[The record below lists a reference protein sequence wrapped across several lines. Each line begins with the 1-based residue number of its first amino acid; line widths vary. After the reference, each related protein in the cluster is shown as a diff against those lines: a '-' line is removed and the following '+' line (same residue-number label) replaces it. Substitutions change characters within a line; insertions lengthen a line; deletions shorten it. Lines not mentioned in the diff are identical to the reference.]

1 MLKRWKVASSLVAG
15 IAALSVIAVV
25 LFYSIPVNPCTPFP
39 FQSADALLVSETAKE
54 LYDSSELVVIGR
66 ITDSTAKCEGSQIW
80 THMQIEVE
88 DSAKNPEG
96 IKVLTGKTIGGRIGN
111 YGIWMEDSPIFNK
124 GDRAFLY
131 LYKDNP
137 DDTIYRISPYSGAL
151 AVDDSP
157 DENISAKE
165 ILRTFHLQSVT
176 TSNSST
182 LDISQGSSQ
191 ETALTI
197 ESFFGYDSPTNVT
210 MTSFTYYN
218 DTVNDENETLTSEYA
233 NVSALADFGLS
244 VVPEYTI
251 IQPVVNGTTQMQLAI
266 SASDEAVPG
275 VYDIVFSATPEDPY
289 SYLAGGAGQILLRI
303 NVTSDAGNIQQSTT
317 EISGISLVIEKYGE
331 REFYQDRK
339 VFLPTMLAI
348 TKDDSVDWETL
359 AWPSIGPNYVITRI
373 AAPESEDDGT
383 VVFDYYESFGID
395 ESLSGIVY
403 DEFMSKRDLSPPPTT
418 SGRYFG
424 FEWNQTALDGITA
437 GTGKYKVV
445 LTMPVLIDE
454 KGTGSSRMLLE
465 SEPDYFTI
473 LEGNPAY
480 LEHDFSLVLNV
491 SKTELQTGETFDHSV
506 FLTNN
511 GNSTEY
517 FSIDAGGADF
527 MSKEA
532 LAAANNSN
540 EQEPCYFPAA
550 NGIKKEDWGLMSM
563 YANYFLG
570 GKSIEPG
577 SSLAIADDAP
587 ISAPK
592 YPGVYYLAGE
602 ITLTAADEEVE
613 GKAEFDSVKVS
624 CVDVAISNPIK
635 LNVAAP
641 VYEGVSLVL
650 ETDKQVCKQN
660 EIVIMSLYIENNSDK
675 PFRLSEVMPAIHI
688 KDASEVEVY
697 GFTWVADYSEYPAI
711 APHSRYNLNIG
722 TPLIWNQTTYLED
735 GSTRPADPGEYSL
748 LATFTFPY
756 LESEV
761 HTISI
766 E

>member
-1 MLKRWKVASSLVAG
+1 MLKRWKVASSIAAG

-25 LFYSIPVNPCTPFP
+25 LFYSIPVNPCTLFP
-39 FQSADALLVSETAKE
+39 FQSADANLVHKTGKE
-54 LYDSSELVVIGR
+54 LYDSSELVVVGR
-66 ITDSTAKCEGSQIW
+66 ITDSTSKCEGSQIW

-88 DSAKNPEG
+88 DSAKNPES

-111 YGIWMEDSPIFNK
+111 YGYWVEDSPIFNK

-131 LYKDNP
+131 LYKDKP
-137 DDTIYRISPYSGAL
+137 DDTVYRISQYSGAL
-151 AVDDSP
+151 AVNDSP

-165 ILRTFHLQSVT
+165 ILRTFRLQSVT

-182 LDISQGSSQ
+182 LEIPQGSSL
-191 ETALTI
+191 ETTLTI

-210 MTSFTYYN
+210 VTSFTYYN
-218 DTVNDENETLTSEYA
+218 DTVNDEIGTLTSEYA
-233 NVSALADFGLS
+233 NLSALPGYGVS
-244 VVPEYTI
+244 VEPAYAV
-251 IQPVVNGTTQMQLAI
+251 IQPVVNGITQTQLTI
-266 SASDEAVPG
+266 TASDEAVPG
-275 VYDIVFSATPEDPY
+275 VYDIIFSATPEDPY
-289 SYLAGGAGQILLRI
+289 SYLAGGIGQTLLRI
-303 NVTSDAGNIQQSTT
+303 NVTGDAGNIQQTT
-317 EISGISLVIEKYGE
+317 TQVPGISLVIEKYGE

-339 VFLPTMLAI
+339 VFLPTMLAV

-359 AWPSIGPNYVITRI
+359 AWPSIGPNYVITRM
-373 AAPESEDDGT
+373 ATPESEDDGT
-383 VVFDYYESFGID
+383 VIFDYYKSLGID
-395 ESLSGIVY
+395 ENLTGIVY
-403 DEFMSKRDLSPPPTT
+403 DEFMNKRDLSPPPAT

-424 FEWNQTALDGITA
+424 FEWNRTALDGTSA
-437 GTGKYKVV
+437 SAGKYKVV
-445 LTMPVLIDE
+445 LTMPVLIDD
-454 KGTGSSRMLLE
+454 KATGSSRMLLE

-473 LEGNPAY
+473 LDGKPAY

-491 SKTELQTGETFDHSV
+491 SKTELQTGETFEHSL

-517 FSIDAGGADF
+517 FSIDSGGVDF

-532 LAAANNSN
+532 LMAANNSD

-570 GKSIEPG
+570 GKSIDPG
-577 SSLAIADDAP
+577 SSLAIADNVP

-592 YPGVYYLAGE
+592 YPGAYYLAGE

-624 CVDVAISNPIK
+624 CVDVPISNPIK
-635 LNVAAP
+635 LNVTAP
-641 VYEGVSLVL
+641 IYEGVSLVL
-650 ETDKQVCKQN
+650 ETDKQVYKRN
-660 EIVIMSLYIENNSDK
+660 ETVILSLYIENDSSK
-675 PFRLSEVMPAIHI
+675 PFRLSEVMPTIHI
-688 KDASEVEVY
+688 KDASGVEVC
-697 GFTWVADYSEYPAI
+697 GFSWVADYSEYPTI
-711 APHSRYNLNIG
+711 APHSRYNLNTG
-722 TPLIWNQTTYLED
+722 TLLTWGQTTHLED
-735 GSTRPADPGEYSL
+735 GSTKPAEPGEYSM

-756 LESEV
+756 LESKV